1 MVLMLIMIFTELL
14 MIYLNNT
21 LYNDWQDKIKLFNGL
36 QALFP
41 FSLVCSLNIVYLFK
55 YLVSPLK
62 KKKVSHN
69 IINTPNFS
77 QIKNIQRSRGNE
89 NQQGAQFI
97 TSQLCNSYQTR
108 IDCGPVSVME
118 SLCSGTVQPMTYR
131 HCSRSQKH
139 IVSAKA
145 V

>member
-14 MIYLNNT
+14 MIYLKIT
-21 LYNDWQDKIKLFNGL
+21 LYNKQQDKIKLFNGF

-41 FSLVCSLNIVYLFK
+41 FSLVCSLNIVHLFK
-55 YLVSPLK
+55 YLVSLLK
-62 KKKVSHN
+62 KNRFST
-69 IINTPNFS
+69 ILLTPFFS
-77 QIKNIQRSRGNE
+77 QIKNIKRSRGNE

-97 TSQLCNSYQTR
+97 TSQLCHSYQTR